1 MDREPIIEVG
11 ETVIGLEQGDITNAK
26 VDAIVNPANVNLI
39 LGAGVAG
46 AIAKKGGST
55 IQRECDDYAPVEPGE
70 AVRTRAG
77 LLPAKFVIHAAVLD
91 QSGDTSVDLI
101 ARATKNSL
109 TRAEEIGLK
118 RVALPA
124 MGTGVGNIP
133 YDDSANAM
141 LDATLEYLDT
151 RETARILE
159 ITYVLFDGEA
169 YAAFKK
175 ALEQRS

>member
-46 AIAKKGGST
+46 AIAKKGGTT
-55 IQRECDDYAPVEPGE
+55 IQRECDDYAPVEPGG

-77 LLPAKFVIHAAVLD
+77 LLPAKFVIHAVVLD
-91 QSGDTSVDLI
+91 RGGKTDVGLI

-109 TRAEEIGLK
+109 AKAEEIGLK
-118 RVALPA
+118 RVAFPA
-124 MGTGVGNIP
+124 MGTGVGKLS
-133 YDDSANAM
+133 YDDSAGAM
-141 LDATLEYLDT
+141 LNATLEYLDN
-151 RETARILE
+151 RETVRILE
-159 ITYVLFDGEA
+159 ITFVLFDDAA